1 MGTGRG
7 SRGYHGGPPAN
18 TVLILESSPE
28 AADLLAFVD
37 ESVRS
42 LQQSGAEPRTI
53 LAGPL
58 AYERLREAVAA
69 RFGRENQHV
78 EQVQWLSV
86 VIDPSRE
93 GRICVLPT
101 VRETAEGVRIESL

>member
-1 MGTGRG
+1 M
-7 SRGYHGGPPAN
+7 
-18 TVLILESSPE
+18 LILEASPE
-28 AADLLAFVD
+28 TSDLLAFVD
-37 ESVRS
+37 ESVRN

-53 LAGPL
+53 LVGPL

-86 VIDPSRE
+86 VIDPGRE
-93 GRICVLPT
+93 DRICVLPT
-101 VRETAEGVRIESL
+101 VRETADGARLETV